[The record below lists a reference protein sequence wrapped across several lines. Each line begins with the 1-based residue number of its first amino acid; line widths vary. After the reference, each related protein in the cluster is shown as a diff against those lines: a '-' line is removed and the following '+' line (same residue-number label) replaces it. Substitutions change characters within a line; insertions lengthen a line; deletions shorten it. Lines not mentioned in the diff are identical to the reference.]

1 MVVLLVCHLQP
12 LGFFRLGQI
21 WENTFANK
29 FLFLN
34 LIRND
39 HKMIQNFFL
48 IGNRFLMS
56 STYETFGKILL
67 YKTKWLQ
74 ITYTIQI
81 SKLTTFHFFTKN
93 FSLKINFLASST
105 NDPHTKRKHLYRKLS
120 FMHSKRSF
128 TLMTT
133 CLKVSW
139 LRF

>member
-1 MVVLLVCHLQP
+1 MTMVVLLVCHLQP

-81 SKLTTFHFFTKN
+81 SKLTTFHFFKKT
-93 FSLKINFLASST
+93 FLWKLIFLRLPQMIPTERGNICIESSALCTAS
-105 NDPHTKRKHLYRKLS
+105 DLLP
-120 FMHSKRSF
+120 
-128 TLMTT
+128 
-133 CLKVSW
+133 
-139 LRF
+139 